1 MGAQMCGGV
10 VAETNDA
17 VTVVTVEVAAPIKI
31 AFEYLLCVRHFPA
44 YFTYTSG
51 VHIKLK
57 SYNKQFATTNR

>member
-1 MGAQMCGGV
+1 MDAQMCGGV

-17 VTVVTVEVAAPIKI
+17 VIVGTMEVATPIKI
-31 AFEYLLCVRHFPA
+31 AFEYLLRVRHFPA
-44 YFTYTSG
+44 YFTYMSG